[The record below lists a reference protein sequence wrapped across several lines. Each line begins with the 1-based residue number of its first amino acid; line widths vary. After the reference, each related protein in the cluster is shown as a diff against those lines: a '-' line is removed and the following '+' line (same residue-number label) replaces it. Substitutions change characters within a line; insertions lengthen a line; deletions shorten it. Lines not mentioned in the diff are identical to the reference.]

1 MRKQDLKVGE
11 EYAAYLNPST
21 ARRNWGRGKPHRVR
35 LIALEGEIRDTFTVR
50 TWEGERDE
58 RTPGTKEVTG
68 FTKGILVEWLG
79 DEPVTRHVPEIAGSW
94 SAPYRYS
101 TGRRDAVYLTPAD
114 GLSGLRHDDP
124 EADTVESKDRTY
136 GRVCLENAGCFVQT
150 WAEQLAE
157 DKAEVE
163 YKEERRKRQQAQWE
177 EEARLDAP
185 RREKLAELIDRLT
198 SMGYEVRAD
207 FLYGDDR
214 DKNPWRYEVF
224 RVDGDESPTFAFTL
238 DPAYSSQDK
247 LLHVKVEK
255 MNTDTLV
262 ELLLG

>member
-50 TWEGERDE
+50 TWEGEE
-58 RTPGTKEVTG
+58 RTPGTKEITG
-68 FTKGILVEWLG
+68 FTKGILVEWLD

-101 TGRRDAVYLTPAD
+101 SGRRDAVYLTPAD
-114 GLSGLRHDDP
+114 GLSGLRHNDP

-163 YKEERRKRQQAQWE
+163 AKEERRKRQQAQWE

-207 FLYGDDR
+207 FLYSDERQQDPWQYDVYRPSGD
-214 DKNPWRYEVF
+214 
-224 RVDGDESPTFAFTL
+224 GTHTFAFRL
-238 DPAYSSQDK
+238 DPNYSSQDK
-247 LLHVKVEK
+247 LLYVEVEK
-255 MNTDTLV
+255 MNTDVLV